1 MSWDERYGVWSVI
14 YMGGIAIAFRSL
26 VKERKDAVIIYLYVT
41 KLISETGYHF
51 FFECGIQLLMQQ

>member
-1 MSWDERYGVWSVI
+1 MGWALWSLVCNI
-14 YMGGIAIAFRSL
+14 LGGIAIAFRSL

-51 FFECGIQLLMQQ
+51 FFECGIQLLLMQQ